1 MWLRSLVRLAGAA
14 LILASSG
21 CSTLPKTR
29 EPQEDP
35 PAPTAR
41 YTTGRLLQDFAYP
54 TSAVAKAIPEAM
66 DELGIPVV
74 RSNRD
79 GAAAQIEGRAPDGR
93 SVVITLRTQPP
104 ITRLSCRVGWFGDE
118 PMSRAVVRRIAVR
131 LGAIPPEP
139 APEKLPSRPSP
150 NPYISRTAIPDVEMA
165 RDQIEAPYRNR
176 PDF

>member
-1 MWLRSLVRLAGAA
+1 MWLRSFASLAGAA

-29 EPQEDP
+29 VPEEDP

-54 TSAVAKAIPEAM
+54 ASAVVAAVPEAM
-66 DELGIPVV
+66 DELGIAVV
-74 RSNRD
+74 RKHRD
-79 GAAAQIEGRAPDGR
+79 GTAVQIEGRAPDGR
-93 SVVITLRTQPP
+93 SVVVTMRMQPP

-118 PMSRAVVRRIAVR
+118 PMSRTVLRRVAVR
-131 LGAIPPEP
+131 LGAVPPEP
-139 APEKLPSRPSP
+139 VPDKLPSRPSP
-150 NPYISRTAIPDVEMA
+150 NPYISRTAIPDAVMA
-165 RDQIEAPYRNR
+165 KDQIEAPYRNR